1 MEDVR
6 EIGQRTIDAHLP
18 RLVLPDRICRFWG
31 LVSEPTGC
39 QGGATDLLTSLQRRL
54 LHETGK
60 PPALASFYSHDR
72 YEGGLDIVPTRLE
85 KSLGPGHLLDRAK
98 RIWYNVFDV

>member
-1 MEDVR
+1 M
-6 EIGQRTIDAHLP
+6 
-18 RLVLPDRICRFWG
+18 
-31 LVSEPTGC
+31 S
-39 QGGATDLLTSLQRRL
+39 GGATDLLTSLQRRL

-60 PPALASFYSHDR
+60 PPLRDDLFLTGGTALASFYSHDR